1 MCILRGLYRERA
13 ASKCNDLNRVGVYF
27 CPVNHKLVVGEGT
40 GDRLLGISDAW
51 VHPETQDG
59 ETASSFYNTCL
70 PKLLLFFSSSSQG
83 VEGGRGK
90 ESIQHIHRGSGRLC
104 SRSIGKAQLALLS
117 CKEAGKWGLRLGG
130 CVPTEDTD
138 YCEES
143 LVRRTR
149 EGGLTVYRY
158 CQCR

>member
-117 CKEAGKWGLRLGG
+117 CKGGWEVGSPAGRLCSHRGH
-130 CVPTEDTD
+130 
-138 YCEES
+138 
-143 LVRRTR
+143 
-149 EGGLTVYRY
+149 
-158 CQCR
+158 